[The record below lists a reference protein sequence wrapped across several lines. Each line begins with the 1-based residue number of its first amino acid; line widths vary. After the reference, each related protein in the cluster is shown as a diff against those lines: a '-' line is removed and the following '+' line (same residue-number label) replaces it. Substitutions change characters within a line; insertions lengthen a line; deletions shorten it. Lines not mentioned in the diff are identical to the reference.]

1 MKIYGTSYFPT
12 RSDVYR
18 YYSAQQYSGA
28 AIKQV
33 LDEGGVHIG
42 KPPKVSPSV
51 KILLKADVGGSRRY
65 HIEVIA

>member
-1 MKIYGTSYFPT
+1 MKVYGTSYFPT

-18 YYSAQQYSGA
+18 YYGAQQYSGA

-33 LDEGGVHIG
+33 LDKGGVHVG
-42 KPPKVSPSV
+42 EPPKVSPSD
-51 KILLKADVGGSRRY
+51 KILLKDDIGGSRRY

>member
-12 RSDVYR
+12 RSVVYR

-42 KPPKVSPSV
+42 KPPKVSPSD
-51 KILLKADVGGSRRY
+51 KILLKTDVGGSRRY

>member
-18 YYSAQQYSGA
+18 YYGAQHYSGD
-28 AIKQV
+28 AIKYV
-33 LDEGGVHIG
+33 LDQGCVHVG
-42 KPPKVSPSV
+42 EPPKVSPSD
-51 KILLKADVGGSRRY
+51 KILLKPDAGGSRRY